1 VRLGRLR
8 LHSTSDRS
16 YFKAECT
23 FQTWSV
29 PPNIHFTSLHFSIFT
44 LKPVDMAASIEI
56 IDGLKANL
64 SHGAITI
71 TPDSDNY
78 HQSYSFS
85 TLQTVDMA
93 ASKEMIDKLKA
104 ALSHGAI
111 VVTPDSDTYDESFKR
126 WSAAA
131 EKNPVSLNLPHSSLS
146 SESYLVS

>member
-1 VRLGRLR
+1 MHLPNL
-8 LHSTSDRS
+8 
-16 YFKAECT
+16 E
-23 FQTWSV
+23 
-29 PPNIHFTSLHFSIFT
+29 PNIHFHFSIFT
-44 LKPVDMAASIEI
+44 LKRVDMAACIGV
-56 IDGLKANL
+56 IDELKASF
-64 SHGAITI
+64 SHGAIVV

-78 HQSYSFS
+78 DQSYSFS

-104 ALSHGAI
+104 TLSHSAI
-111 VVTPDSDTYDESFKR
+111 VVTPDSDNYDESFKR